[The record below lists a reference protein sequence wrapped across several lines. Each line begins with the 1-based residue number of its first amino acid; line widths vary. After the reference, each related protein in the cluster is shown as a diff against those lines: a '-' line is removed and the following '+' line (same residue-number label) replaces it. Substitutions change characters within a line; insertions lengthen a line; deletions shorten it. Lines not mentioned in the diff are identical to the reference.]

1 LTEAHPLIKP
11 RAAANCSPNAGTLTG
26 RLKKSIANAMHY
38 RLQREP
44 CRPADLM
51 CVLFVFVLGREQPL
65 EGDIAQS
72 GGQSLVIR
80 RHDEQA
86 LQAAGPGLGLFD
98 ECSVEHLVF

>member
-1 LTEAHPLIKP
+1 
-11 RAAANCSPNAGTLTG
+11 
-26 RLKKSIANAMHY
+26 MHC

-65 EGDIAQS
+65 ESDIAQS
-72 GGQSLVIR
+72 GGQSLVIK
-80 RHDEQA
+80 RHGEQA
-86 LQAAGPGLGLFD
+86 LQEAGPGLELFD